1 MHTKCPECN
10 TEFTPENYD
19 EIKTLRA
26 KNARYRKALEDVKTN
41 IPWALIEHIKKLSEE
56 ALKGGE

>member
-1 MHTKCPECN
+1 MTPTEMHIDALMEKIERL
-10 TEFTPENYD
+10 EAE
-19 EIKTLRA
+19 
-26 KNARYRKALEDVKTN
+26 NARYRKALEDIKTN